1 MANEEQ
7 ASRTTRSK
15 ARTTRTKAAATGP
28 SATGADSTDT
38 SSSGNDHGN
47 ESVWDTDSYYTA
59 AGKKKKKKYSRGFKE
74 LQVWDRNF
82 AKSVQKL
89 ARAVDRGLARYS
101 KLQDK
106 SARKRRDGALKTYS
120 KDATRGLQKMIRES
134 TKALPA
140 IRDAAVP
147 KRVER
152 QIRRTA
158 KNLLQAPPFLR

>member
-1 MANEEQ
+1 MAEVNRG
-7 ASRTTRSK
+7 SRKTSRKTETTG
-15 ARTTRTKAAATGP
+15 T
-28 SATGADSTDT
+28 SATEAPKSRDTTSADSGHDDGEDG
-38 SSSGNDHGN
+38 S
-47 ESVWDTDSYYTA
+47 WDTDVYYTA
-59 AGKKKKKKYSRGFKE
+59 DGEKKKKKYSRGLKE

-89 ARAVDRGLARYS
+89 GRAVDRGLTRYM

-106 SARKRRDGALKTYS
+106 SARKRRDGALKSYS

-140 IRDAAVP
+140 VRDAAVP

-152 QIRRTA
+152 QIRKAA
-158 KNLLQAPPFLR
+158 KNVLQAPPFLR